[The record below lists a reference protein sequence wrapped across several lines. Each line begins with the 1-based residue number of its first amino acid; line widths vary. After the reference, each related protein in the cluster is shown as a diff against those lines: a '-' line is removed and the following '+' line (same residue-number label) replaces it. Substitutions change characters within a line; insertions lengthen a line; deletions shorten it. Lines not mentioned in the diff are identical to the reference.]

1 VCPLY
6 SIPNP
11 QGGHR
16 LLLIDLC
23 VKKIRRGLQTKPT
36 IAILFELYSKLLIKR
51 EHRNREHRIW
61 GNTSGCFMSVL
72 KCYNLR
78 LARRGLLY
86 LLINNCLELP
96 SGEIASSM
104 SDPKAKIRIE
114 HLIKI
119 YGDNC
124 HTALNLFRKG
134 ANRDAIL
141 QATGQVLGIADVS
154 FTINQGEIF
163 VVMGLSGSG
172 KSTLLRCINRLVTP
186 TSGHIYIDDEDIAHV
201 DEKRIRQIRLTK
213 VSMVF
218 QHFGLFPH
226 RTVGDN
232 VEYGL
237 KLRGMSKAKRR
248 IKALE
253 TLEVVGLAQ
262 WADYLP
268 SALSG
273 GMQQRVGLARALAT
287 DAEILLMDEPFSAL
301 DPLTR
306 REMQDEL
313 LRLQKELNKTIV
325 FVSHDTPEALKLGD
339 RIAVMKDGVIV
350 QLGTPE
356 ELLNQPTNDYIR
368 SFIQDINRG
377 QILKAGMIS
386 RPTICLILGE
396 DLDQIALKQI
406 QSQNIPRIYVL
417 NSHGE
422 PVGFV
427 DSQQLDLAIH
437 QEVKDITKFMQTNFS
452 QVKSTVP
459 LEDIFHLY
467 RNEQSLV
474 VVDEIGKFKGV
485 LESSDVLASISNFN
499 SNPNS

>member
-1 VCPLY
+1 MCPLY

-313 LRLQKELNKTIV
+313 LRLQKDLNKTIV

>member
-1 VCPLY
+1 
-6 SIPNP
+6 
-11 QGGHR
+11 
-16 LLLIDLC
+16 
-23 VKKIRRGLQTKPT
+23 
-36 IAILFELYSKLLIKR
+36 
-51 EHRNREHRIW
+51 
-61 GNTSGCFMSVL
+61 
-72 KCYNLR
+72 
-78 LARRGLLY
+78 
-86 LLINNCLELP
+86 
-96 SGEIASSM
+96 M
-104 SDPKAKIRIE
+104 SDPKPKIRIE

-119 YGDNC
+119 YGENC
-124 HTALNLFRKG
+124 SAALKLFSQG
-134 ANRDAIL
+134 ANRETIL

-154 FTINQGEIF
+154 FTINPGEIF

-172 KSTLLRCINRLVTP
+172 KSTLIRCINRLITP
-186 TSGHIYIDDEDIAHV
+186 TRGHIYIDDEDIAYI

-226 RTVGDN
+226 RTVADN

-237 KLRGMSKAKRR
+237 KLLGMSKTQRR
-248 IKALE
+248 NKALE
-253 TLEVVGLAQ
+253 ALEVVGLAQ
-262 WADYLP
+262 WADYRP

-306 REMQDEL
+306 REMQNEL

-325 FVSHDTPEALKLGD
+325 FITHDTQEALKLGD
-339 RIAVMKDGVIV
+339 RIAVMKEGVIV
-350 QLGTPE
+350 QLGTPK

-368 SFIQDINRG
+368 DFIQDVNRG
-377 QILKAGMIS
+377 QILKAGTIA

-396 DLDQIALKQI
+396 DLEPETLKQI
-406 QSQNIPRIYVL
+406 QKQNLQRIYIL
-417 NSHGE
+417 NSDQE
-422 PVGFV
+422 PIGFI
-427 DSQQLDLAIH
+427 DPEQLDLAI
-437 QEVKDITKFMQTNFS
+437 QQDIKNITNKLIQTNFS

-474 VVDEIGKFKGV
+474 VVDETGKFKGV
-485 LESSDVLASISNFN
+485 LESADVLASISKFT
-499 SNPNS
+499 